1 MQGGGRMLRT
11 YGRRRGDV
19 FESDPMWIAASHHLF
34 EFSPEISNSDME
46 EEGSDG
52 RRGVFEE
59 LNCGDLNGTAGKKH
73 TRQRKAKDSA
83 LLKLKACFEEESS
96 VNHPKTPKLP
106 GGGSK
111 AKDSPWVAD
120 GAMDVA
126 SEEKTIVRRK
136 RFAAKETSRF
146 TYAEDDNKQLKATL
160 ASSRKNGN
168 DDKFRKGI
176 RLTFSD
182 DSLYSTEETSDVSV
196 SGGQG
201 SESSMPLQENPQKDA
216 RKLGSPVGEMRGSDT
231 GHDVASADGN
241 ASFLLESA
249 CNKSPFNRF
258 VTVTRKQKI
267 STLSDFEDLFNAEA
281 STGSVESMSK
291 QLAVFA
297 STPKRRC
304 SISNLGFSTV
314 NVANKQMRLR
324 NCKVSLEDL
333 VLHDDIH
340 SFLQKNR
347 VRVSSK
353 ILHKLKRNGHLNGS
367 LVQVCTSCL
376 AAGHLAAMDKIAS
389 AGNGVAIDLS
399 ASVCSDKA
407 EGLLVDSDSSH
418 HMDHD
423 NTIMTATLVAS
434 RTETSEVQHD
444 RSSLCDNS
452 SQSCIGQTPKLA
464 NNLEKDDPPRTET
477 SEVQHDRS
485 SLCDNSSQSCIGQ
498 TPKLANNLE
507 KDDPPRT
514 ETSEVQHDRSSLCD
528 NSSQSCIG
536 QTPKLANNL
545 EKDDPPRT
553 ETSEVQHDGSSLCDN
568 SSQSCVGQTPKL
580 ANNLENDDPPRT
592 ETSEVQHDGSLC
604 DNSSLLYIGQTP
616 TLANN
621 FRNDDPSATLDTSRM
636 ETSEVQHDGSLCDN
650 SSLLYIGQTPTLA
663 NNFRKDDP
671 SARLDTSRMETSEV
685 QHDGSLCD
693 NSSLPYIGQTPTL
706 ANNFSKDD
714 PSATPDT
721 SRTETSE
728 VQHDGSFLCDS
739 TLSYIGQT
747 PKLAN
752 NGKKWSRMKSVL
764 GRRNSVLFTPES
776 PPNKHAALVR
786 RSEFS
791 TSIPLPS
798 LVTTCA
804 TDSPNTEASAQGL
817 QLVDMDDNSGAYNAF
832 LSPMIYDDSIQ
843 DTEAGL
849 AEENIYR
856 ECKQMGPLAFSQWL
870 LSVERGSCVKVGEGV
885 YGEVFRMCNGRDEVS
900 VFKVVPIEGSALVN
914 EESQKSFK
922 EILPE
927 IMISKQL
934 SNLHEG
940 DRNQSEN
947 FIKLNSLRCLQG
959 SYPDRLLEA
968 WNEFHENKIS
978 DNDCPDFFTDSQLFI
993 VFEFEEGGTSL
1004 ETYQFSSMLQMLAV
1018 LQQVLVALAVAE
1030 EAICFEHRD
1039 LHWGNVLVKQTKKKK
1054 LSYRLFGQTFSMPTH
1069 GVQAKIIDYTLS
1081 RMEHEGIKKFSD
1093 MASDEMLFQ
1102 GQGDYQYDIYRMM
1115 RNENNNNWAAYSP
1128 HTNVLWLHYLAG
1140 KMLHGVN
1147 CRQRRQ
1153 VSPRKRLE
1161 RFARDALAFPS
1172 ATELVRSGPS
1182 LLVSPHPLPTPS

>member
-1 MQGGGRMLRT
+1 MLRT

-46 EEGSDG
+46 EECSDG
-52 RRGVFEE
+52 RRGIFEE
-59 LNCGDLNGTAGKKH
+59 SNYGDLNGTAGKKH

-83 LLKLKACFEEESS
+83 LLKLKACFEEDSS
-96 VNHPKTPKLP
+96 KTPKLP
-106 GGGSK
+106 GGGRN
-111 AKDSPWVAD
+111 ARDSPWVAE

-136 RFAAKETSRF
+136 RIAAKETSRF

-216 RKLGSPVGEMRGSDT
+216 RKLGSLVGEMRGS
-231 GHDVASADGN
+231 
-241 ASFLLESA
+241 
-249 CNKSPFNRF
+249 
-258 VTVTRKQKI
+258 
-267 STLSDFEDLFNAEA
+267 
-281 STGSVESMSK
+281 
-291 QLAVFA
+291 
-297 STPKRRC
+297 
-304 SISNLGFSTV
+304 
-314 NVANKQMRLR
+314 
-324 NCKVSLEDL
+324 
-333 VLHDDIH
+333 
-340 SFLQKNR
+340 
-347 VRVSSK
+347 
-353 ILHKLKRNGHLNGS
+353 
-367 LVQVCTSCL
+367 
-376 AAGHLAAMDKIAS
+376 HLAAMDKVAS
-389 AGNGVAIDLS
+389 AGNGVSIDLS

-423 NTIMTATLVAS
+423 NTIMTATHVAS

-452 SQSCIGQTPKLA
+452 SQFCIGQTPTLA
-464 NNLEKDDPPRTET
+464 NNLEKDDPPRMET
-477 SEVQHDRS
+477 S
-485 SLCDNSSQSCIGQ
+485 
-498 TPKLANNLE
+498 K
-507 KDDPPRT
+507 
-514 ETSEVQHDRSSLCD
+514 
-528 NSSQSCIG
+528 
-536 QTPKLANNL
+536 
-545 EKDDPPRT
+545 
-553 ETSEVQHDGSSLCDN
+553 VQHDGSSLCDN
-568 SSQSCVGQTPKL
+568 SSLP
-580 ANNLENDDPPRT
+580 
-592 ETSEVQHDGSLC
+592 
-604 DNSSLLYIGQTP
+604 YIGQTP

-650 SSLLYIGQTPTLA
+650 SSLPYIGQTPTLA

-671 SARLDTSRMETSEV
+671 SA
-685 QHDGSLCD
+685 
-693 NSSLPYIGQTPTL
+693 TL
-706 ANNFSKDD
+706 
-714 PSATPDT
+714 DT

-728 VQHDGSFLCDS
+728 VQHDGSSLCDS

-914 EESQKSFK
+914 EEPQKSFK

-940 DRNQSEN
+940 EQNQSEN

-993 VFEFEEGGTSL
+993 VFEFEDGGTSL

-1081 RMEHEGIKKFSD
+1081 RMEHDGIKKFTD
-1093 MASDEMLFQ
+1093 MASDKMLFQ
-1102 GQGDYQYDIYRMM
+1102 GQGDYQYDIYRIM

-1147 CRQRRQ
+1147 CRRRRH

-1161 RFARDALAFPS
+1161 CFARDALAFPS

-1182 LLVSPHPLPTPS
+1182 LLVSPHPPPTPS

>member
-46 EEGSDG
+46 EECSDG
-52 RRGVFEE
+52 RRGIFEE
-59 LNCGDLNGTAGKKH
+59 SNYGDLNGTAGKKH

-83 LLKLKACFEEESS
+83 LLKLKACFEEDSS

-106 GGGSK
+106 GGGRN
-111 AKDSPWVAD
+111 ARDSPWVAE

-136 RFAAKETSRF
+136 RIAAKETSRF

-160 ASSRKNGN
+160 ASSRKNGK

-216 RKLGSPVGEMRGSDT
+216 RKLGSLVGEMRGSDT
-231 GHDVASADGN
+231 GHDVKSADGN

-258 VTVTRKQKI
+258 VTITRKQKI
-267 STLSDFEDLFNAEA
+267 STLSDLEDLFNAEA

-291 QLAVFA
+291 PLAVFA

-324 NCKVSLEDL
+324 NCKVFLEDL
-333 VLHDDIH
+333 VLHHDIH

-353 ILHKLKRNGHLNGS
+353 ILHKLKKSGQLNGS

-376 AAGHLAAMDKIAS
+376 AAGHLAAMDKVAS
-389 AGNGVAIDLS
+389 AGNGVSIDLS

-423 NTIMTATLVAS
+423 NTIMTATHVAS

-452 SQSCIGQTPKLA
+452 SQFCIGQTPTLA
-464 NNLEKDDPPRTET
+464 NNLEKDDPPRMET
-477 SEVQHDRS
+477 S
-485 SLCDNSSQSCIGQ
+485 
-498 TPKLANNLE
+498 K
-507 KDDPPRT
+507 
-514 ETSEVQHDRSSLCD
+514 
-528 NSSQSCIG
+528 
-536 QTPKLANNL
+536 
-545 EKDDPPRT
+545 
-553 ETSEVQHDGSSLCDN
+553 VQHDGSSLCDN
-568 SSQSCVGQTPKL
+568 SSLP
-580 ANNLENDDPPRT
+580 
-592 ETSEVQHDGSLC
+592 
-604 DNSSLLYIGQTP
+604 YIGQTP

-650 SSLLYIGQTPTLA
+650 SSLPYIGQTPTLA

-671 SARLDTSRMETSEV
+671 SA
-685 QHDGSLCD
+685 
-693 NSSLPYIGQTPTL
+693 TL
-706 ANNFSKDD
+706 
-714 PSATPDT
+714 DT

-728 VQHDGSFLCDS
+728 VQHDGSSLCDS

-914 EESQKSFK
+914 EEPQKSFK

-940 DRNQSEN
+940 EQNQSEN

-993 VFEFEEGGTSL
+993 VFEFEDGGTSL

-1081 RMEHEGIKKFSD
+1081 RMEHDGIKKFTD
-1093 MASDEMLFQ
+1093 MASDKMLFQ
-1102 GQGDYQYDIYRMM
+1102 GQGDYQYDIYRIM

-1147 CRQRRQ
+1147 CRRRRH

-1161 RFARDALAFPS
+1161 CFARDALAFPS
-1172 ATELVRSGPS
+1172 ATELVRSGPN
-1182 LLVSPHPLPTPS
+1182 LLVSPHPPPHTELTERRFLF